1 MKANRKHKDRRID
14 RTRRALRQVLLDL
27 IAEEGYADIT
37 VEELTARAGV
47 SRATFYLH
55 YRDKEDLLLDYLSE
69 LADEKVQALAD
80 FNLAD
85 WGKPEHLGAPGMPP
99 IQPFL
104 DAFQHVAEYAD
115 LYRLV
120 MRSEGATR
128 LHIGHII
135 SSSVNAFLQTR
146 LLNQNQDLHLQ
157 VSPEFLSAYF
167 SGAFLGTITW
177 WLEEASEVSP
187 EEVTLQFQRMLF
199 PGLRRALGL
208 ENQLGAQQ
216 PASRD

>member
-1 MKANRKHKDRRID
+1 MKANRKHKDRRVD
-14 RTRRALRQVLLDL
+14 RTQRALRQVLLDL
-27 IAEEGYADIT
+27 IAVESYADIT

-85 WGKPEHLGAPGMPP
+85 WGSPEHLGALDMPP

-135 SSSVNAFLQTR
+135 SSSVNAFLQAR
-146 LLNQNQDLHLQ
+146 LHNQDLELHLQ
-157 VSPEFLSAYF
+157 VPPEFLSAYF

-177 WLEEASEVSP
+177 WLEAGDAVSP
-187 EEVTLQFQRMLF
+187 EEVTLQFQGMLF

-208 ENQLGAQQ
+208 ENQLETQQ
-216 PASRD
+216 PAIRD